1 MRLKTMIDNV
11 YRNQK
16 KMEVAVE
23 AKNELSLMDLIRKFE
38 ESFKESI
45 KELKRAARDELKS
58 NRRRRGSKKEGG
70 RKDKGET
77 PSQLKPWHDEVRR
90 VWEELKATDAK
101 TPYKRAVAEAH
112 LRRGKP
118 VVAAAADAGK
128 KVSKKAVVAVAPVA
142 KVEEVKAAATPK
154 SEKKSKKSSA

>member
-118 VVAAAADAGK
+118 VVASVVEK
-128 KVSKKAVVAVAPVA
+128 KSSKKEKVGAVAVAVA
-142 KVEEVKAAATPK
+142 APAATPA
-154 SEKKSKKSSA
+154 KKGKKASA

>member
-90 VWEELKATDAK
+90 VWEELKAADPK

-128 KVSKKAVVAVAPVA
+128 KVSKKAVAAAPN
-142 KVEEVKAAATPK
+142 VEEVKAAPVQVK
-154 SEKKSKKSSA
+154 SEKKGKKSSA

>member
-1 MRLKTMIDNV
+1 
-11 YRNQK
+11 
-16 KMEVAVE
+16 MEVAVE
-23 AKNELSLMDLIRKFE
+23 SKNELSLMDLIRKFE

-90 VWEELKATDAK
+90 VWEELKAVDAK

-118 VVAAAADAGK
+118 AAAVADAGK
-128 KVSKKAVVAVAPVA
+128 KVAKKAVAAAPVA
-142 KVEEVKAAATPK
+142 KVEAVAAAAPK
-154 SEKKSKKSSA
+154 SEKKGKKASA

>member
-1 MRLKTMIDNV
+1 
-11 YRNQK
+11 
-16 KMEVAVE
+16 MEVAVE

-90 VWEELKATDAK
+90 VWEELKAADAK

-118 VVAAAADAGK
+118 AAAVADAGK
-128 KVSKKAVVAVAPVA
+128 KVAKKAVAAAPVAVA
-142 KVEEVKAAATPK
+142 KVETVTAAVPK
-154 SEKKSKKSSA
+154 SEKKGKKASA

>member
-1 MRLKTMIDNV
+1 MYIETR
-11 YRNQK
+11 

-90 VWEELKATDAK
+90 VWEELKAIDAK

-118 VVAAAADAGK
+118 AAAVADAGK
-128 KVSKKAVVAVAPVA
+128 KVSKKAVAAAPVAVA
-142 KVEEVKAAATPK
+142 KVEAVTAAAPK
-154 SEKKSKKSSA
+154 SEKKGKKSSA